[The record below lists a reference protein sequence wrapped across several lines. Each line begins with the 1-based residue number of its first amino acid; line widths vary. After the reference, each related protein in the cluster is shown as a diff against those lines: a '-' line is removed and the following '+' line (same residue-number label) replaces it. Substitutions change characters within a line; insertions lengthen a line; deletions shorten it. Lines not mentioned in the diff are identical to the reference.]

1 VTGSCGKTTTK
12 NVLLE
17 LLRAAVDDA
26 AAVVGSPNSFNNDIG
41 VPHTLFM
48 AGSSTAVCVVEM
60 GTNHPGEIENLCRI
74 ARPSGGIVTN
84 VGAAHLEG
92 LRSIEG
98 VAREKGSLVESL
110 PADGFCVLNA
120 DSPFTRAMR
129 ERTDAPVI
137 TFSVDGDGDLDARDV
152 WFHAAGTTFRLGD
165 REVTSPLLGLH
176 NVQNLLAA
184 LAACRGLG
192 LDQDRC
198 LSAVSRLV
206 PSHRRLERRRLGD
219 TVLIDDSYNAN
230 PDSARASVRVLAGLH
245 GHARRVLVLGDMHE
259 LGDSA
264 GELHYE
270 VGRDAARAGV
280 DLLITVGEL
289 GVATAAGA
297 LDGGLAQAGVVH
309 FAGIEGALAEVP
321 HLVRAGDVV
330 LVKGSRRAGLERL
343 VERLV
348 ELHREDAA

>member
-1 VTGSCGKTTTK
+1 MIPTSFSDLAAATGSRVVAGDASRTFTGVSTDTRTLKPGDLYFSLSGPNFDGNAFTGAAIEGGAAGALVRGGDGAPPFDRAGAPGAPTPGAPSPGAPSTGAPILAHPDPRSALADFAAWHRARLAARVVGVTGSCGKTTTK

-184 LAACRGLG
+184 LAA
-192 LDQDRC
+192 
-198 LSAVSRLV
+198 
-206 PSHRRLERRRLGD
+206 
-219 TVLIDDSYNAN
+219 
-230 PDSARASVRVLAGLH
+230 
-245 GHARRVLVLGDMHE
+245 
-259 LGDSA
+259 
-264 GELHYE
+264 
-270 VGRDAARAGV
+270 
-280 DLLITVGEL
+280 
-289 GVATAAGA
+289 
-297 LDGGLAQAGVVH
+297 
-309 FAGIEGALAEVP
+309 
-321 HLVRAGDVV
+321 
-330 LVKGSRRAGLERL
+330 
-343 VERLV
+343 
-348 ELHREDAA
+348 